1 MNEPELRTL
10 LAAVQRG
17 ELSIDD
23 ALSELRRDPVPA
35 SAPPRALGSVTLKPP
50 SPVSSSKPPKLSLE
64 ALEFSRIRALSEI
77 FASSDEAIMTG
88 IGDDGAVLRPP
99 TGPLVLS
106 VDVAVEGVHF
116 QRAYLSFAEIGARSM
131 SAAVSDLAAMGAR
144 PLAALCS
151 LVAPSHLV
159 HEDFMALHVG
169 IAQAAR
175 DYKCPVVGGNLAGGD
190 QLSLST
196 TVVGVLT
203 GRGLYRNGA
212 RAGDNIYVTGPLG
225 SAALGL
231 KLLRLEAAMQAQGPA
246 YIQAWRAPRAR
257 VAQGMALSSLATSAI
272 DISDGTLADLGHI
285 CEASAL
291 GAVIEAGRLPLA
303 AGMADIARSL
313 GADPLELALNG
324 GEDYELIYTL
334 QPGAADPCG
343 GTCIGHMLDAPGP
356 VQVVNAQGKPL
367 SIRPRGFQH
376 FS

>member
-1 MNEPELRTL
+1 MNEPELRIL

-17 ELSIDD
+17 ELSIDH
-23 ALSELRRDPVPA
+23 ALSELRTDPVPA
-35 SAPPRALGSVTLKPP
+35 SAPPRALHSVTLKPP
-50 SPVSSSKPPKLSLE
+50 SPVSGSKPPKASPE
-64 ALEFSRIRALSEI
+64 SLEFSRVRALGEI

-88 IGDDGAVLRPP
+88 IGDDAAVLRPQA
-99 TGPLVLS
+99 GPLVLS

-116 QRAYLSFAEIGARSM
+116 QRAYLSFAEIGARAM

-151 LVAPSHLV
+151 LVAPAHLV

-203 GRGLYRNGA
+203 GRGLYRHGA
-212 RAGDNIYVTGPLG
+212 RPGDEIHVTGPLG

-231 KLLRLEAAMQAQGPA
+231 KLLQLEAAAQGPA
-246 YIQAWRAPRAR
+246 YVQAWRAPRAR
-257 VAQGMALSSLATSAI
+257 VAQGLALSNAATAAI
-272 DISDGTLADLGHI
+272 DVSDGALADLAHI

-291 GAVIEAGRLPLA
+291 GAVIEAGRVPLA
-303 AGMADIARSL
+303 AGMADVARSI
-313 GADPLELALNG
+313 GVDPLELALNG

-334 QPGAADPCG
+334 PPGAADPCS
-343 GTCIGHMLDAPGP
+343 GTRIGHMLDAPGA
-356 VQVVNAQGKPL
+356 VQVVNDQGKPL

-376 FS
+376 FT